1 MRTRVMNETKLR
13 RVRPRGLRAC
23 LCCLA
28 VGLALAGCAPPPPP
42 PPLFYPPLPQRPRI
56 QFLRQLNTSQDVAA
70 PVGSFRAFVLGKES
84 GEHVI
89 PISRPYGMVMDQG
102 KLYVCDSGSHR
113 VVVLDFKNRRF
124 ETFGDKGQA
133 KLRTPINICLGPDG
147 EKYVCDTALGAVVV
161 FDGNNKLLYTFRREE
176 GFKPSDVLWRDG
188 ELYVADLKA
197 NAILVLDPKTGRLL
211 RQIGKAGK
219 EPGEFYFPTNLAI
232 GPKGH
237 LYVSDTMNAR
247 VQVLDKSGK
256 PIRTIG
262 QRGMLIGDMIRP
274 KGIAVDREGRLYVA
288 DAAPQT
294 VQIYDKDDKLL
305 FMLGASESEI
315 GDAGTLTLPAKVIL
329 SYEGIEYFSRYVSPD
344 FQVELLIFVSSQFA
358 PQKITVYGL
367 GKYLKPLPESA
378 DQIGPRI
385 IKVGPPKVPEGA
397 EKKAPPPDGSEETP
411 PTPAPKSGEK

>member
-13 RVRPRGLRAC
+13 RVRPRGLRGS

-28 VGLALAGCAPPPPP
+28 LGLAWAGCAPPPPP

-56 QFLRQLNTSQDVAA
+56 QFLRQLNSSQDVEA
-70 PVGSFRAFVLGKES
+70 PVGSFRAFVLGKDS
-84 GEHVI
+84 GERVI
-89 PISRPYGMVMDQG
+89 PIGRPYGLAMDQG

-113 VVVLDFKNRRF
+113 VAVLDFKNHRF

-133 KLRTPINICLGPDG
+133 KLRTPINICLGPNG
-147 EKYVCDTALGAVVV
+147 EKYVCDTGLGAVVV
-161 FDGNNKLLYTFRREE
+161 FDRDNKLLHTFRREE
-176 GFKPSDVLWRDG
+176 GLKPSDVLWLDG

-197 NAILVLDPKTGRLL
+197 NAVLVLDPKTGRLV

-219 EPGEFYFPTNLAI
+219 EPGEFYFPTNLAV
-232 GPKGH
+232 GPNGH

-247 VQVLDKSGK
+247 VQELDKSGK

-262 QRGMLIGDMIRP
+262 QRGMLIGDMVRP

-294 VQIYDKDDKLL
+294 VQIYDTDSKLL
-305 FMLGASESEI
+305 FMLGAPEGEVP
-315 GDAGTLTLPAKVIL
+315 DAGTLTLPAKVII
-329 SYEGIEYFSRYVSPD
+329 SYEGIEYFSRYASPD

-358 PQKITVYGL
+358 QSKVSVYGL
-367 GKYLKPLPESA
+367 GKYLKPLSESA
-378 DQIGPRI
+378 DQIGPRT
-385 IKVGPPKVPEGA
+385 IKVEPPKGPEGA
-397 EKKAPPPDGSEETP
+397 EKKIPPPEDNEETP